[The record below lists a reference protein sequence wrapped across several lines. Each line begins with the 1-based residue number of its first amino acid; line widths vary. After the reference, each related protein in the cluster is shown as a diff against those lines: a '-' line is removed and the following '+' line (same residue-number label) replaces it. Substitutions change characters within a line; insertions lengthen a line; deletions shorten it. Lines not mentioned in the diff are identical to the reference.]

1 MGQQLWVPLKKF
13 ENISLF
19 NPQRCWASTHL
30 TDRGYPLNRGLS
42 CYNMESPSLNHN
54 GWYVWRLEWHTPCT
68 VKIFSVDF
76 AKRVGA
82 CIVPIMVQTRAFHII
97 AWQPPIERISSICQ
111 MSTGSASLWVRLWE
125 HTQPFETVLLLN
137 VIVIVCYS
145 LYFVFSYWSPGMR
158 M

>member
-1 MGQQLWVPLKKF
+1 MFP
-13 ENISLF
+13 EP

-76 AKRVGA
+76 DKRVGA
-82 CIVPIMVQTRAFHII
+82 CIVLLQKANIFKLFQWHSKLLSHPSLFFLVFRFCCACSSPEYECNICLWMLSNQQPINMI
-97 AWQPPIERISSICQ
+97 W
-111 MSTGSASLWVRLWE
+111 
-125 HTQPFETVLLLN
+125 
-137 VIVIVCYS
+137 
-145 LYFVFSYWSPGMR
+145 
-158 M
+158 